1 MMRLP
6 RRLAARQG
14 GRHNR
19 ARQGRHQARARQGA
33 VRTTLTA
40 VLVALAASAL
50 ATAVFTVT
58 IGASVGDGL
67 LNFATFGGLAALTAG
82 VLAWELASSRVC
94 PRCRH
99 EQPRGTAHCADCGY
113 DLSARRR
120 YACTEG
126 HVVAYEPGM
135 CDCGRRL
142 LQLRPV
148 PVVRHATNTIW
159 LALAVFAALAIAA
172 ALAALLQ

>member
-6 RRLAARQG
+6 RRLTAALPRGRQE
-14 GRHNR
+14 R
-19 ARQGRHQARARQGA
+19 ARSGA
-33 VRTTLTA
+33 IRTTLTA
-40 VLVALAASAL
+40 VLVALAVSAL
-50 ATAVFTVT
+50 ATTVFTVSL
-58 IGASVGDGL
+58 GESLGDGL

-82 VLAWELASSRVC
+82 VLAWELAASRAC

-99 EQPRGTAHCADCGY
+99 EQRRGAARCTDCGY

-120 YACTEG
+120 YACSEG
-126 HVVAYEPGM
+126 HAVAYEPGM

-148 PVVRHATNTIW
+148 PVVRHAMNTIW
-159 LALAVFAALAIAA
+159 LAMAVVAALAIAA
-172 ALAALLQ
+172 VLSALLQ